1 MKKSDENYHMNN
13 VFPLEGELI
22 AEFNVPAIIFKK
34 LSDGNYLI
42 LPSILV
48 LIIKILWNPYQL
60 FNGWNPLYWAH
71 GYFFFSSDLYEKP
84 DIFRYVVY
92 FFIWIFIWLLF
103 FLILNNIIIEGLV
116 NNIYKRHNCYSA
128 KVNYHES
135 CLIIKNFKETHRYEI
150 PFSSFDKFFQVDKN
164 SFSFTLTDAANSYIL
179 SNYNLQ
185 NNRTSTKK
193 EDIEK
198 LYEYLGVA
206 IIPNKKY
213 QNQTPDLVSF
223 LNSKILE
230 RR

>member
-1 MKKSDENYHMNN
+1 MKKSDENYYIKNF
-13 VFPLEGELI
+13 VPLEGELI
-22 AEFNVPAIIFKK
+22 ADFNVPSIIFKK
-34 LSDGNYLI
+34 LDDGNYLI

-48 LIIKILWNPYQL
+48 VLIKLLWNPYQL

-71 GYFFFSSDLYEKP
+71 GYFFFTPNIYEKP
-84 DIFRYVVY
+84 DFFRNVAY
-92 FFIWIFIWLLF
+92 FLVWFFIWLLIF
-103 FLILNNIIIEGLV
+103 RILNIIIIEVLV
-116 NNIYKRHNCYSA
+116 NNIYKSHNCYSA

-164 SFSFTLTDAANSYIL
+164 SFSFTLTDESNSYIL
-179 SNYNLQ
+179 STHNLQ
-185 NNRTSTKK
+185 NNRTSAKK

-198 LYEYLGVA
+198 LYKYLGVA

-223 LNSKILE
+223 LNSKIIE
-230 RR
+230 KR